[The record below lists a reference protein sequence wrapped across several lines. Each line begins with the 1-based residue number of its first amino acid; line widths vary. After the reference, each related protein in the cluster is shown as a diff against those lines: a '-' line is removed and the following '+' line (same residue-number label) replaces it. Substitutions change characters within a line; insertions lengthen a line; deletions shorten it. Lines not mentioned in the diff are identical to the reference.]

1 MEVSASRDLSRDAQ
15 TDLAAALDLPQVKS
29 WTNGLLA
36 HLIIVPAWVLPPG
49 LLLGSLLLAGAPFGV
64 AGLLANLGVA
74 AVLLAGPKS
83 ARPAL
88 CIFVLCM
95 AYRSGDRLAMAAA
108 IFASFLTW
116 LVTRSGKIARR
127 PWLFEYVSTWAKDF
141 YAETALRGALDDIR
155 PTKSFFGFHPHG
167 CLSAGFTINGTFNPD
182 FMKAATRVAWLCDN
196 TLRHKN
202 PGFRL
207 MAEAYEAEA
216 KNNVPAVAFFGWS
229 LLPFLPRPQ
238 SRLLTYVGKGID
250 LPQIPEPSNEDVDHW
265 HKVYMEGLQKLFDEN
280 KADAGYPDRSAG
292 QEGAV
297 CAMSEDSAPSA
308 KRRKTN
314 FSDARSA
321 STGAL
326 NKGVRSAAITES
338 ALPEDLRLGCFEILE
353 APAPKKKERRSEAAK
368 ERPKP
373 PASPQDAMPK
383 VAAEEVTQEAGS
395 ASSAAAAK
403 AAASKQSSQ
412 PTAAELAAK
421 AAAEA
426 TKLAKEKE
434 QNQRREREYFKPYIG
449 AELQLSGE
457 VDVVTSSLY
466 VVEMPPA
473 AVKAPGMQLVVALIQ
488 HYGEPGSRAEEQLR
502 CVTILEEQD
511 LAVFPMQM
519 KRWDHAGLHSSCVPA
534 VVQARL
540 ENLAVEF
547 GEEAAEVVVAWLHS
561 VS

>member
-1 MEVSASRDLSRDAQ
+1 MSSKKTGLTESHGKSSSR
-15 TDLAAALDLPQVKS
+15 VKS
-29 WTNGLLA
+29 WTKGLLA

-88 CIFVLCM
+88 CAFVLCM
-95 AYRSGDRLAMAAA
+95 AYRAGDRIAMTSA

-127 PWLFEYVSTWAKDF
+127 PWLFNYVSTWAKDF

-155 PTKSFFGFHPHG
+155 PSKSFFGFHPHG

-207 MAEAYEAEA
+207 MAEAYEAEDKAIEACDAPGFKQQMSNGVNVSFIPGGFLDAVAFEFGKDVCVLRNRKGFIKYCLRYGYRAHPVYTFGECETYYTFRRMKALRMTIA

-280 KADAGYPDRSAG
+280 KAEAGYPDR
-292 QEGAV
+292 QL
-297 CAMSEDSAPSA
+297 
-308 KRRKTN
+308 K
-314 FSDARSA
+314 
-321 STGAL
+321 
-326 NKGVRSAAITES
+326 
-338 ALPEDLRLGCFEILE
+338 IL
-353 APAPKKKERRSEAAK
+353 
-368 ERPKP
+368 
-373 PASPQDAMPK
+373 
-383 VAAEEVTQEAGS
+383 
-395 ASSAAAAK
+395 
-403 AAASKQSSQ
+403 
-412 PTAAELAAK
+412 
-421 AAAEA
+421 
-426 TKLAKEKE
+426 
-434 QNQRREREYFKPYIG
+434 
-449 AELQLSGE
+449 
-457 VDVVTSSLY
+457 
-466 VVEMPPA
+466 
-473 AVKAPGMQLVVALIQ
+473 
-488 HYGEPGSRAEEQLR
+488 
-502 CVTILEEQD
+502 
-511 LAVFPMQM
+511 
-519 KRWDHAGLHSSCVPA
+519 
-534 VVQARL
+534 
-540 ENLAVEF
+540 
-547 GEEAAEVVVAWLHS
+547 
-561 VS
+561 